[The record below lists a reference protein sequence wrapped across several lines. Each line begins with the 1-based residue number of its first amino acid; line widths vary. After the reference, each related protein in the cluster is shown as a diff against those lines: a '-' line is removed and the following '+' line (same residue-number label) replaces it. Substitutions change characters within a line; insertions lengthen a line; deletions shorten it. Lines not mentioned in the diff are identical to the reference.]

1 MICTHPIMSSSNNQS
16 ISVSG
21 MLKNMLD
28 QGFTTL
34 NCLSELIDDS
44 QGAHASIIRIDL
56 KENGK
61 FTISDNGYGM
71 NREEMKSSHCFHRRS
86 KASNIHGRFG
96 IGRKQ
101 ALVNLTQLKHNVQT
115 ISQSA
120 DGSDISQMDLDFPT
134 AIQKDVLELH
144 PHDLSVKTLPFWEEY
159 AIDAESHGTITHFQA
174 DKDVMNDLLQ
184 MAESDQIQQNLSYSL
199 GVIYHDYLVDGG
211 QIELIVNG
219 NDRPIFPIDILCWD
233 QIEEDKLE
241 VKLSVYIN
249 PINMKEV
256 RAYYVDPFIR
266 AKKTKGKLGYR
277 EHSKAA
283 FKTETPPKEFTHLG
297 AVMVRVGYAEDWPE
311 LHVHTL
317 NKIIPGIY
325 IPKVGE
331 DGRQAF
337 IAALGGREVKRNK
350 KIIAHFPP
358 TKMNAGTTAHF
369 RFYEQ
374 TYMTASFNA
383 VNEEKLPEDDMSLT
397 MDNPFRVGINKSRL
411 EEDLISKPLWDTI
424 SKIKRDFGTT
434 LIKKY
439 IPESDESDSDQSIS
453 SASSAESVPKRKKP
467 QIVDPVVPPVN
478 VILPGSIPAS
488 LPISPQIQPSIP
500 SVCIEPVHMEPVHV
514 EPVRV
519 EPTIIPDPSNQTQVG
534 AHTRHPPKSE
544 RDILIAAY
552 QLATECTNEEWEELI
567 EQASIETVSG
577 LIDDFRA
584 IHRVRTMIQ
593 NMKLNQ

>member
-1 MICTHPIMSSSNNQS
+1 MSSNNQS

-44 QGAHASIIRIDL
+44 QGAQSTIVRIYL
-56 KENGK
+56 KENGD
-61 FTISDNGYGM
+61 FIISDNGSGM
-71 NREEMKSSHCFHRRS
+71 NRDEMKVCHCFHRRS

-101 ALVNLTQLKHNVQT
+101 ALVNLTQLKYNVQT
-115 ISQSA
+115 ISKSI
-120 DGSDISQMDLDFPT
+120 DDSDISQMDLDFPT

-144 PHDLSVKTLPFWEEY
+144 PHDLSVKTLPFWNEY

-174 DKDVMNDLLQ
+174 DKDVMSDLIQ

-199 GVIYHDYLVDGG
+199 GVIYHDYLMDGG
-211 QIELIVNG
+211 KLELYVNG
-219 NDRPIFPIDILCWD
+219 DNRPIFPIDILCWD
-233 QIEEDKLE
+233 QIQEDKLE
-241 VKLSVYIN
+241 LRLSIYIN
-249 PINMKEV
+249 PSNMKEV
-256 RAYYVDPFIR
+256 RAYYVDPYIR
-266 AKKTKGKLGYR
+266 AKKTRGKLGFR
-277 EHSKAA
+277 EHSRSA
-283 FKTETPPKEFTHLG
+283 FNLESPPKEFINLG
-297 AVMVRVGYAEDWPE
+297 TVTVRVAYAEDWPQ
-311 LHVHTL
+311 LHVSTL

-337 IAALGGREVKRNK
+337 NAALGGREVKRNH

-411 EEDLISKPLWDTI
+411 EEELISKPLWDTI

-439 IPESDESDSDQSIS
+439 IPESEDSDSDQSVSTVS
-453 SASSAESVPKRKKP
+453 SVESVPKRKRP
-467 QIVDPVVPPVN
+467 QIVDPVITLA
-478 VILPGSIPAS
+478 VIPSSPI
-488 LPISPQIQPSIP
+488 PISPQFQPSIP
-500 SVCIEPVHMEPVHV
+500 VPIKLVQPALIEPVHLEP
-514 EPVRV
+514 
-519 EPTIIPDPSNQTQVG
+519 IIPEPSNQTQVG

-544 RDILIAAY
+544 RDILVAAY
-552 QLATECTNEEWEELI
+552 QLVMECTNEEWEELI
-567 EQASIETVSG
+567 QQASIETVPG

-584 IHRVRTMIQ
+584 INRVRSMIETMK
-593 NMKLNQ
+593 NNQ